1 LQQLTEVKRRKA
13 QVYQDEEVGGGGGG
27 GVCCK
32 RGAEGAKR
40 LLMTIYRQKA
50 EDTDSLTYRAA
61 NGWGCGKSNKHNT
74 QQQQNN
80 NCSNNKVA

>member
-1 LQQLTEVKRRKA
+1 MKKWGE
-13 QVYQDEEVGGGGGG
+13 GG